1 MKTHL
6 AVTASAVLLGLAS
19 LAQAAELV
27 SAPLPTL
34 VGATGACHI
43 RNTGTAPISVTV
55 SLFANNAPVVEIDE
69 CNGVPLPAGHTCRVQ
84 AALPDDSFAACSVT
98 AGNVSKLR
106 GTFEIHQFD
115 ADPDGPFPDGL
126 VRTLVAEDL
135 T

>member
-1 MKTHL
+1 MKTYR
-6 AVTASAVLLGLAS
+6 AVTVSVVLLGLAS

-43 RNTGTAPISVTV
+43 RNTGAAPISVQV
-55 SLFANNAPVVEIDE
+55 SLFSNNAPVVQIDG
-69 CNGVPLPAGHTCRVQ
+69 CNGVPLPAGRVCRVV

-98 AGNVSKLR
+98 ADNVSKLR
-106 GTFEIHQFD
+106 GTFEIHEFD